1 VAVADAAN
9 THPVGVAE
17 LMEHQMG
24 EQSYVLVSHGRE
36 FDMTIKDRG
45 GFGSFVTCAE
55 LPGFS
60 YMLAPGENPNV
71 MLPTL
76 EKFVAVNSE
85 WLASQQRT

>member
-24 EQSYVLVSHGRE
+24 ILVSHGRE
-36 FDMTIKDRG
+36 FDMTVKDREG
-45 GFGSFVTCAE
+45 RLSFVTCAE